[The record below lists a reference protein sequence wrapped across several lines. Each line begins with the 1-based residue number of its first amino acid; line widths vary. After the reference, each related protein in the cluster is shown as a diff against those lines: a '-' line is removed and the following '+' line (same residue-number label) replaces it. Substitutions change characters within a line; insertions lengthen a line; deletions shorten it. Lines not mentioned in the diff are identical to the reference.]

1 VTHIPTAMEK
11 RLRAAGILVF
21 LGLLIEVFALRWTH
35 PTAFL
40 AFAMIGVPVVLAGVL
55 WFLYS
60 LVTVKASSGEGQ

>member
-1 VTHIPTAMEK
+1 MEK

-21 LGLLIEVFALRWTH
+21 LGLVIECFALRWTH

-40 AFAMIGVPVVLAGVL
+40 AFAMIGIPVVLAGVL

-60 LVTVKASSGEGQ
+60 LISAPDSVNSSN